1 MGNGGNM
8 TSIQRFRKHPS
19 TPRRCQRGI
28 VLIAALAV
36 LLMLT
41 LLSIGMFRSL
51 GLGGRI
57 ARNTREKAHAFAAA
71 QSALQAGESWVA
83 SGSATAAVA
92 CGGVTTVAQICNTSS
107 SPLPTQQMFYSAPW
121 NFGTTFIPPSVTVN
135 GTTSSQVTTVSGTSG
150 TSAQTQA
157 TYLYADPQYY
167 ITVLGPDPSNTNATL
182 YQVTALGYGATPSAV
197 AVVQSVYSVGTTNRC
212 ITQRC

>member
-1 MGNGGNM
+1 MRPG
-8 TSIQRFRKHPS
+8 RD
-19 TPRRCQRGI
+19 RGI

-57 ARNTREKAHAFAAA
+57 AGNTREKAHAFAAA
-71 QSALQAGESWVA
+71 QSALRQAESWLA
-83 SGSATAAVA
+83 SGAATPAVA
-92 CGGVTTVAQICNTSS
+92 CGGLTTVAHICSASS
-107 SPLPTQQMFYSAPW
+107 SPMPTPQMFYSAPW

-135 GTTSSQVTTVSGTSG
+135 GTTSSEVTIVPGA
-150 TSAQTQA
+150 SATPTQTQA

-167 ITVLGPDPSNTNATL
+167 ITSLGPDPSNTNATL
-182 YQVTALGYGATPSAV
+182 YQVTALGYGANPSAV
-197 AVVQSVYSVGTTNRC
+197 AVVQSVYSVGAANRC
-212 ITQRC
+212 ITQHC